1 MAVTVIIPAYN
12 EEKAIGEVLS
22 AVKSVRLID
31 NILVVSDGST
41 DSTAEIAKNFHVNV
55 LELARNM
62 GKGGA
67 MKAGLDNSSGDIILF
82 LDADLIGLTGE
93 HVSKLI
99 EPVYSDRADMSIG
112 IFKGGRFATDLAQK
126 VSPYLSGQR
135 AVKRTV
141 LNCLPGL
148 DVLKFGVEVAL
159 TKYIMKNG
167 IKVEEVELWGMSH
180 YTKEEKLGL
189 VKGAGA
195 RLKMYGDIIK
205 CLKSQRMR

>member
-1 MAVTVIIPAYN
+1 MSVAAIIPAYN
-12 EEKAIGEVLS
+12 EEKTIGEVLN
-22 AVKSVRLID
+22 AVKSARLVD
-31 NILVVSDGST
+31 NIIVVSDGSS
-41 DSTAEIAKNFHVNV
+41 DSTAGVARQSGANV
-55 LELARNM
+55 IELTKNM

-67 MKAGLDNSSGDIILF
+67 LKVGLDNSSSETILF

-93 HVSKLI
+93 HVIKLV
-99 EPVYSDRADMSIG
+99 EPVYSGRVDMSIG

-135 AVKRTV
+135 AVKRTI

-148 DVLKFGVEVAL
+148 DVLRFGVEVAL
-159 TKYIMKNG
+159 TEYIVKNG
-167 IKVEEVELWGMSH
+167 IKVEEVELLGMSH

-205 CLKSQRMR
+205 FLKSQRMR